1 MKKSERNLLIVL
13 GVLLIPVAFLYLDF
27 GGNNGTQAEKKKSP
41 TPSNPMQEAALS
53 MSMIPGG
60 GKSPQVVTLS
70 RWGRD
75 IFNLVEN
82 TATPIKVV
90 NTEAQFFLSGIMTSG
105 FVRSAIINDEVVT
118 EGQIIDRYI
127 VESILE
133 NMVILSRNQKKLVL
147 SLSE

>member
-1 MKKSERNLLIVL
+1 MKKSERNLLIAL
-13 GVLLIPVAFLYLDF
+13 GVLLIPVAFLYIDF
-27 GGNNGTQAEKKKSP
+27 GGNNGLQSKEKKS
-41 TPSNPMQEAALS
+41 PSNPMEEAALI
-53 MSMIPGG
+53 MAMIPGG

-82 TATPIKVV
+82 TATSQVV
-90 NTEAQFFLSGIMTSG
+90 NIEVQFFLSGIMTSG

-118 EGQIIDRYI
+118 EGQMIDRYI

-133 NMVILSRNQKKLVL
+133 DMVILSRNEKKLVL
-147 SLSE
+147 SLSEY

>member
-1 MKKSERNLLIVL
+1 MKKNERNLLIVL
-13 GVLLIPVAFLYLDF
+13 GILLIPVAFLYIDF
-27 GGNNGTQAEKKKSP
+27 GGNNDLQSKEKKS
-41 TPSNPMQEAALS
+41 PSNPMEEAALI
-53 MSMIPGG
+53 MAMIPGG

-82 TATPIKVV
+82 TGTSQVV
-90 NTEAQFFLSGIMTSG
+90 NTEARFFLSGIMTSG

-118 EGQIIDRYI
+118 EGQMIDRYI

-133 NMVILSRNQKKLVL
+133 DMVILSRNQKKLVL

>member
-1 MKKSERNLLIVL
+1 MKKNERNLLIVL
-13 GVLLIPVAFLYLDF
+13 GILLIPVAFLYIDF
-27 GGNNGTQAEKKKSP
+27 GGNNGTQAEEKKS
-41 TPSNPMQEAALS
+41 PSNPMEEAALI
-53 MSMIPGG
+53 MAMIPGG

-82 TATPIKVV
+82 TVAKPQVV
-90 NTEAQFFLSGIMTSG
+90 NIEARFLLSGIMTSG

-118 EGQIIDRYI
+118 EGQMIDRYI

-133 NMVILSRNQKKLVL
+133 DMVILSRNQKKLVL

>member
-13 GVLLIPVAFLYLDF
+13 GVLLIPVALLYLDF

-41 TPSNPMQEAALS
+41 TPSNPMEEAALI

-82 TATPIKVV
+82 TVISQVV

-118 EGQIIDRYI
+118 EGQVIDRYI

-133 NMVILSRNQKKLVL
+133 DMVILSRNQKKLVL

>member
-1 MKKSERNLLIVL
+1 VKKSERNLLIVL
-13 GVLLIPVAFLYLDF
+13 GVLLIPVASIYLDF
-27 GGNNGTQAEKKKSP
+27 GGNNGTQAEEKKSS
-41 TPSNPMQEAALS
+41 SNPMEEAALI

-75 IFNLVEN
+75 IFNLVEQ
-82 TATPIKVV
+82 TVRSQVV

-118 EGQIIDRYI
+118 EGQMIDRYI

-133 NMVILSRNQKKLVL
+133 DMVILSRNQKKLVL
-147 SLSE
+147 SLSQ

>member
-1 MKKSERNLLIVL
+1 MKKSERNLLIAL
-13 GVLLIPVAFLYLDF
+13 GVLLIPVASIYIDF
-27 GGNNGTQAEKKKSP
+27 GGNNGTQAEEKKS
-41 TPSNPMQEAALS
+41 PSNPMEEAALI
-53 MSMIPGG
+53 MAMIPGG

-82 TATPIKVV
+82 TATSQVV
-90 NTEAQFFLSGIMTSG
+90 NIEVQFFLSGIMTSG

-118 EGQIIDRYI
+118 EGQMIDRYI

-133 NMVILSRNQKKLVL
+133 DMVILSRNEKKLVL

>member
-13 GVLLIPVAFLYLDF
+13 GVLLIPMAFLYLDF
-27 GGNNGTQAEKKKSP
+27 GGNNGTQAEEKKSS
-41 TPSNPMQEAALS
+41 SNPMEEAALI

-82 TATPIKVV
+82 TGAKPQVV
-90 NTEAQFFLSGIMTSG
+90 NVEAQFFLSGIMTSG

-133 NMVILSRNQKKLVL
+133 DMVILSRNQKKLVL

>member
-1 MKKSERNLLIVL
+1 MNKRERNLLIVL

-27 GGNNGTQAEKKKSP
+27 GGNNATQTEEIKS
-41 TPSNPMQEAALS
+41 PSNPMEEAALI

-60 GKSPQVVTLS
+60 GKSPQVVTLT

-75 IFNLVEN
+75 IFNLVVN
-82 TATPIKVV
+82 TAPSQVV

-127 VESILE
+127 VESILQD
-133 NMVILSRNQKKLVL
+133 MVILSRNQKKLVL

>member
-13 GVLLIPVAFLYLDF
+13 GVLLIPVAFLYIDF
-27 GGNNGTQAEKKKSP
+27 GGNNGIQAEEKKS
-41 TPSNPMQEAALS
+41 PSNPMEEASLIMA
-53 MSMIPGG
+53 MIPGG

-82 TATPIKVV
+82 TVAKSQVV
-90 NTEAQFFLSGIMTSG
+90 NVEVRFFLSGIMTSG

-133 NMVILSRNQKKLVL
+133 DMVILSRNQKKLVL

>member
-13 GVLLIPVAFLYLDF
+13 GVLLIPVAFMYIDF
-27 GGNNGTQAEKKKSP
+27 GGNNGTQVEQKKS
-41 TPSNPMQEAALS
+41 PSNPMEEASLIMA
-53 MSMIPGG
+53 MIPGG

-75 IFNLVEN
+75 IFNLVEK
-82 TATPIKVV
+82 TSAKAQVV
-90 NTEAQFFLSGIMTSG
+90 NVEAQFFLSGIMTSG

>member
-13 GVLLIPVAFLYLDF
+13 GILLIPVAFIYIDF
-27 GGNNGTQAEKKKSP
+27 GGNNGTQAEEKKSS
-41 TPSNPMQEAALS
+41 SNPMEEAALI

-82 TATPIKVV
+82 TETSQVV
-90 NTEAQFFLSGIMTSG
+90 NTEARFFLSGIMTSG

-118 EGQIIDRYI
+118 EGQMIDRYI

-133 NMVILSRNQKKLVL
+133 DMVILSRNQKKLVL
-147 SLSE
+147 SLIE

>member
-1 MKKSERNLLIVL
+1 VKKSERNLLIVL
-13 GVLLIPVAFLYLDF
+13 GVLLIPVASIYIDF
-27 GGNNGTQAEKKKSP
+27 GGNNGLQSKEKKS
-41 TPSNPMQEAALS
+41 PSNPMEEAALI
-53 MSMIPGG
+53 MAMIPGG

-82 TATPIKVV
+82 TATSQVV
-90 NTEAQFFLSGIMTSG
+90 NIEVQFFLSGIMTSG

-118 EGQIIDRYI
+118 EGQMIDRYI

-133 NMVILSRNQKKLVL
+133 DMVILSRNQKKLVL

>member
-1 MKKSERNLLIVL
+1 VKKSERNLLIVL

-27 GGNNGTQAEKKKSP
+27 GGNNGTQADEKKSP
-41 TPSNPMQEAALS
+41 TPSNPMQEAALI

-82 TATPIKVV
+82 TVISQVV
-90 NTEAQFFLSGIMTSG
+90 NTEVQFFLSGIMTSG

-118 EGQIIDRYI
+118 EGQMIDRYI

-133 NMVILSRNQKKLVL
+133 DMVILSRNQKKLVL

>member
-1 MKKSERNLLIVL
+1 MKKSERNLLIAL
-13 GVLLIPVAFLYLDF
+13 GILLIPVAFLYIDF
-27 GGNNGTQAEKKKSP
+27 GGNNGTQAEVKKS
-41 TPSNPMQEAALS
+41 TSNPMEEASLIMA
-53 MSMIPGG
+53 MVPGG
-60 GKSPQVVTLS
+60 GKSPQVVTFS

-82 TATPIKVV
+82 TVTSQVV
-90 NTEAQFFLSGIMTSG
+90 NIEAQFFLSGIMTSG

-118 EGQIIDRYI
+118 EGQVIDRYI

-133 NMVILSRNQKKLVL
+133 DMVILSRNQKKLVL

>member
-1 MKKSERNLLIVL
+1 MKKSERNLLIAL
-13 GVLLIPVAFLYLDF
+13 GVLLIPVAFLYIDF
-27 GGNNGTQAEKKKSP
+27 GGNNGLQSKEKKS
-41 TPSNPMQEAALS
+41 PSNPMEEAALI
-53 MSMIPGG
+53 MAMIPGG

-82 TATPIKVV
+82 TATSQVV
-90 NTEAQFFLSGIMTSG
+90 NIEVQFFLSGIMTSG

-118 EGQIIDRYI
+118 EGQMIDRYI

-133 NMVILSRNQKKLVL
+133 DMVILSRNQKKLVL

>member
-1 MKKSERNLLIVL
+1 MKKSERNLLILL

-27 GGNNGTQAEKKKSP
+27 GGNNGTQAEEKKS
-41 TPSNPMQEAALS
+41 PSNPMEEASLIMA
-53 MSMIPGG
+53 MIPGG

-82 TATPIKVV
+82 TVAKSQVV
-90 NTEAQFFLSGIMTSG
+90 NVEARFFLSGIMTSG
-105 FVRSAIINDEVVT
+105 FVRSAIINDEIVT
-118 EGQIIDRYI
+118 EGQIIDRYL

-133 NMVILSRNQKKLVL
+133 DMVILSRNQKKLVL

>member
-13 GVLLIPVAFLYLDF
+13 GILLIPVAFIYIDF
-27 GGNNGTQAEKKKSP
+27 GDNNGTQAEEKKS
-41 TPSNPMQEAALS
+41 PSNPMEEAALI

-75 IFNLVEN
+75 IFNLVEQ
-82 TATPIKVV
+82 TVRSQVV
-90 NTEAQFFLSGIMTSG
+90 NTEAQFFLSGIMTAG

>member
-13 GVLLIPVAFLYLDF
+13 GVLLIPMAFLYLDF
-27 GGNNGTQAEKKKSP
+27 GGNNDTQAEEKKS
-41 TPSNPMQEAALS
+41 PSNPMQEAALI

-82 TATPIKVV
+82 TSAKAQVV
-90 NTEAQFFLSGIMTSG
+90 NVEAQFFLSGIMTSG

-118 EGQIIDRYI
+118 EGQIIGRYI

>member
-27 GGNNGTQAEKKKSP
+27 GGNNGTQAEEKKS
-41 TPSNPMQEAALS
+41 PSNPMEETALI
-53 MSMIPGG
+53 MGMIPDG

-82 TATPIKVV
+82 TETSQVV
-90 NTEAQFFLSGIMTSG
+90 NTEARFFLSGIMTSG

-118 EGQIIDRYI
+118 EGQIIDRYL

-133 NMVILSRNQKKLVL
+133 DMVILSRNQKKLVL

>member
-13 GVLLIPVAFLYLDF
+13 GVLLIPVASIYIDF
-27 GGNNGTQAEKKKSP
+27 GGNNGLQSKEKKS
-41 TPSNPMQEAALS
+41 PSNPMEEAALI
-53 MSMIPGG
+53 MAMIPGG

-82 TATPIKVV
+82 TATSQVV
-90 NTEAQFFLSGIMTSG
+90 NIEVQFFLSGIMTSG

-118 EGQIIDRYI
+118 EGQMIDRYI

-133 NMVILSRNQKKLVL
+133 DMVILSRNQKKLVL
-147 SLSE
+147 SLSEY

>member
-13 GVLLIPVAFLYLDF
+13 GVLLIPVASIYIDF
-27 GGNNGTQAEKKKSP
+27 GGNNGTQAEEKKS
-41 TPSNPMQEAALS
+41 PSNPMEEAALI
-53 MSMIPGG
+53 MAMIPGG

-82 TATPIKVV
+82 TVTSQVV
-90 NTEAQFFLSGIMTSG
+90 NIEVQFFLSGIMTSG

-118 EGQIIDRYI
+118 EGQMIDRYI

-133 NMVILSRNQKKLVL
+133 DMVILSRNQKKLVL

>member
-27 GGNNGTQAEKKKSP
+27 GGNNGIQAEEKKS
-41 TPSNPMQEAALS
+41 PSNPMEEASLIMA
-53 MSMIPGG
+53 MIPGG

-82 TATPIKVV
+82 TVTSQVV
-90 NTEAQFFLSGIMTSG
+90 NIEVQFFLSGIMTSG

-118 EGQIIDRYI
+118 EGQMIDRYI

-133 NMVILSRNQKKLVL
+133 DMVILSRNQKKLVL

>member
-1 MKKSERNLLIVL
+1 MKKNERNLLIVL
-13 GVLLIPVAFLYLDF
+13 GVLLIPVTFMYIDF
-27 GGNNGTQAEKKKSP
+27 GGNNGSQAEEKKS
-41 TPSNPMQEAALS
+41 PSNPMEEAALI

-82 TATPIKVV
+82 TVTSQVV
-90 NTEAQFFLSGIMTSG
+90 NIEARFFLSGIMTSG

-118 EGQIIDRYI
+118 EGQMIDRYI

-133 NMVILSRNQKKLVL
+133 DMVILSRNQKKLVL

>member
-1 MKKSERNLLIVL
+1 MKKSERNLLILL

-27 GGNNGTQAEKKKSP
+27 GGNNGTQAEEKKS
-41 TPSNPMQEAALS
+41 PSNPMEEAALI
-53 MSMIPGG
+53 MAMIPGG

-82 TATPIKVV
+82 TVTKSQVV
-90 NTEAQFFLSGIMTSG
+90 NVEARFFLSGIMTSG

-118 EGQIIDRYI
+118 EGQMIDRYI

-133 NMVILSRNQKKLVL
+133 DMVILSRNQKKLVL

>member
-1 MKKSERNLLIVL
+1 MKKSEKNLLIVL
-13 GVLLIPVAFLYLDF
+13 GVLLIPVTFLYIDF
-27 GGNNGTQAEKKKSP
+27 GGNNGTQAEEKKS
-41 TPSNPMQEAALS
+41 PSNPMEEASLIMA
-53 MSMIPGG
+53 MIPGG

-82 TATPIKVV
+82 TVAKSQVV
-90 NTEAQFFLSGIMTSG
+90 NVEARFFLSGIMTSG
-105 FVRSAIINDEVVT
+105 FVRSAIINDEIVT
-118 EGQIIDRYI
+118 EGQIIDRYL

-133 NMVILSRNQKKLVL
+133 DMVILSRNQKKLVL

>member
-1 MKKSERNLLIVL
+1 MKKNERNLLIVL
-13 GVLLIPVAFLYLDF
+13 GILLIPVAFLYIDF
-27 GGNNGTQAEKKKSP
+27 GGNNGLQSKEKKS
-41 TPSNPMQEAALS
+41 PSNPMEEAALI
-53 MSMIPGG
+53 MAMIPGG

-82 TATPIKVV
+82 TVTSQVV

-118 EGQIIDRYI
+118 EGQMIDRYI

-133 NMVILSRNQKKLVL
+133 DMVILSRNQKKLVL
-147 SLSE
+147 SLSQ

>member
-13 GVLLIPVAFLYLDF
+13 GILLIPVAFMYIDF
-27 GGNNGTQAEKKKSP
+27 GGNNGTQAEEKKS
-41 TPSNPMQEAALS
+41 PSNPMEEASLIMA
-53 MSMIPGG
+53 MVPGG

-82 TATPIKVV
+82 TVTSQVV

-118 EGQIIDRYI
+118 EGQMIDRYI

-133 NMVILSRNQKKLVL
+133 DMVILSRNQKKLVL
-147 SLSE
+147 SLSG

>member
-13 GVLLIPVAFLYLDF
+13 GILLIPVAFLYIDF
-27 GGNNGTQAEKKKSP
+27 GGNNDLQSKEKKS
-41 TPSNPMQEAALS
+41 PSNPMEEAALI
-53 MSMIPGG
+53 MAMIPGG

-82 TATPIKVV
+82 TATSQVV
-90 NTEAQFFLSGIMTSG
+90 NIEVQFFLSGIMTSG

-118 EGQIIDRYI
+118 EGQMIDRYI

-133 NMVILSRNQKKLVL
+133 DMVILSRNQKKLVL

>member
-13 GVLLIPVAFLYLDF
+13 GVLLIPVASIYIDF
-27 GGNNGTQAEKKKSP
+27 GGNNGLQSKEKKS
-41 TPSNPMQEAALS
+41 PSNPMEEAALI
-53 MSMIPGG
+53 MAMIPGG

-82 TATPIKVV
+82 TATSQVV
-90 NTEAQFFLSGIMTSG
+90 NIEVQFFLSGIMTSG

-118 EGQIIDRYI
+118 EGQMIDRYI

-133 NMVILSRNQKKLVL
+133 DMVILSRNQKKLVL

>member
-1 MKKSERNLLIVL
+1 MKKNERNLLIVL
-13 GVLLIPVAFLYLDF
+13 GILLIPVAFLYIDF
-27 GGNNGTQAEKKKSP
+27 GGNNDLQSKEKKS
-41 TPSNPMQEAALS
+41 PSNPMEEAALI
-53 MSMIPGG
+53 MAMIPGG

-82 TATPIKVV
+82 TATSQVV
-90 NTEAQFFLSGIMTSG
+90 NIEVQFFLSGIMTSG

-118 EGQIIDRYI
+118 EGQMIDRYI

-133 NMVILSRNQKKLVL
+133 DMVILSRNQKKLVL

>member
-13 GVLLIPVAFLYLDF
+13 GILLIPIAFLYIDF
-27 GGNNGTQAEKKKSP
+27 GGNNGIQAEEKKS
-41 TPSNPMQEAALS
+41 PSNPMEEASLIRA
-53 MSMIPGG
+53 MIPGG

-75 IFNLVEN
+75 IFNLVEQ
-82 TATPIKVV
+82 TVRSQVV

-118 EGQIIDRYI
+118 EGQMIDRYI

-133 NMVILSRNQKKLVL
+133 DMVILSRNQKKLVL

>member
-13 GVLLIPVAFLYLDF
+13 GVLLIPVALLYLDF
-27 GGNNGTQAEKKKSP
+27 GGNNGTQAEEKKS
-41 TPSNPMQEAALS
+41 PSNPMEEAALI

-75 IFNLVEN
+75 IFNLVEK
-82 TATPIKVV
+82 TSAKAQVV
-90 NTEAQFFLSGIMTSG
+90 NVEAQFFLSGIMTSG

>member
-13 GVLLIPVAFLYLDF
+13 GVLLIPVASIYIDF
-27 GGNNGTQAEKKKSP
+27 GGNNGTQAEEKKS
-41 TPSNPMQEAALS
+41 PSNPMEEAALI
-53 MSMIPGG
+53 MAMIPGG

-82 TATPIKVV
+82 TATSQVV
-90 NTEAQFFLSGIMTSG
+90 NIEVQFFLSGIMTSG

-118 EGQIIDRYI
+118 EGQMIDRYI

-133 NMVILSRNQKKLVL
+133 DMVILSRNQKKLVL

>member
-13 GVLLIPVAFLYLDF
+13 GVLLIPVAFMYIDF
-27 GGNNGTQAEKKKSP
+27 GGNNGTQAEEKKS
-41 TPSNPMQEAALS
+41 PSNPMEEASLIMA
-53 MSMIPGG
+53 MIPGG

-82 TATPIKVV
+82 TVTSQVV
-90 NTEAQFFLSGIMTSG
+90 NIEAQFFLSGIMTSG

-118 EGQIIDRYI
+118 EGQMIDRYI

-133 NMVILSRNQKKLVL
+133 DMVILSRNQKKLVL